1 MLNPFLEAAR
11 RVASGLAG
19 VIGRETEEDYVL
31 RPWTAEEDA
40 DFERFC
46 ASIGETPSD
55 PVHARMMEDG
65 DLGISSIWTS
75 GTTRSCRERDVALL
89 LDRPVERLSQQHV

>member
-40 DFERFC
+40 DMFLC
-46 ASIGETPSD
+46 AVRLKTSRSD
-55 PVHARMMEDG
+55 R
-65 DLGISSIWTS
+65 SSAS
-75 GTTRSCRERDVALL
+75 GW
-89 LDRPVERLSQQHV
+89 